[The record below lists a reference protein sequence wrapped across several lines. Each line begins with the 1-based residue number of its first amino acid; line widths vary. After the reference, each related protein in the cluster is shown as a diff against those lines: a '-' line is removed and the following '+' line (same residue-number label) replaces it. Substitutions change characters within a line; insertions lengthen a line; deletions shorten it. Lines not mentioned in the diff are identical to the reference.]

1 MTEILGDIPGVVCLV
16 DDILVTGRTQA
27 EHDSRLR
34 NVLTRLSKAGL
45 TLGREK
51 CEINKRS
58 VKFVGQLVDE
68 LGVRPDPE
76 KVRAIQQMKTPTTV
90 SELRRFLGMINQQ
103 SKFSPNLA
111 DHTKPLR
118 DLLSKKNQWSWGHEQ
133 QQAFERL
140 KSALSSSEVLAL
152 YDVRNE
158 TILSADASS
167 YGLGAVLRQTQSDG
181 SLRPI
186 AYVSRALTETE
197 QRYAQIEKEA
207 LAVTWACERFQDY
220 LLGTKF
226 KAETDHKPLV
236 PLLSSKPLDS
246 VPVRVQRF
254 RLRLMRFDFTISR
267 VLGKELNTA
276 DALSRA
282 TVAEMEESDLSTVT
296 NEYVHAIV
304 NNLPASE
311 ERLRIIREQQD
322 KDPVCKQL
330 KRYCVSGEVE
340 WKGSVKPYY
349 HVRTELTV
357 AEGLL
362 MRGSRMVIPTS
373 MRVEILERIH
383 SGHQGMTKCRQR
395 ARDSV
400 WWPGI
405 KKDID
410 GKVSKCPTC
419 CKMQVQHPEPLIPSP
434 FPQRPWQRVGTDLFE
449 WKKTDYLLVVDY
461 YSRFIEVAK
470 LTSTTA
476 VGVISH
482 LKSIFARHGIPEVVV
497 SDNGPQYLSAVFEEF
512 SKEYEFDHVTSSPK
526 YPQANGEAERA
537 VKTTKQLLEKNREPY
552 LALLAYRS
560 TPLENGYSPS
570 ELLMGRKL
578 RTTLPIAPKQ
588 LKPSLPKESVVREKE
603 RKLKKRNKRNFDSRH
618 KVKDLQPL
626 QPGDTVW
633 IPESKSEGTIVEQS
647 DPRSYT
653 VRVQN
658 GTIRRNRRDLIV
670 LPDPQESV
678 SPEEQNSD
686 GNGQEQI
693 QNDRNSDATSTETET
708 RKTRSG
714 RVSKPPERLEQNWI

>member
-1 MTEILGDIPGVVCLV
+1 M
-16 DDILVTGRTQA
+16 
-27 EHDSRLR
+27 
-34 NVLTRLSKAGL
+34 
-45 TLGREK
+45 
-51 CEINKRS
+51 
-58 VKFVGQLVDE
+58 
-68 LGVRPDPE
+68 
-76 KVRAIQQMKTPTTV
+76 
-90 SELRRFLGMINQQ
+90 
-103 SKFSPNLA
+103 
-111 DHTKPLR
+111 
-118 DLLSKKNQWSWGHEQ
+118 
-133 QQAFERL
+133 
-140 KSALSSSEVLAL
+140 
-152 YDVRNE
+152 
-158 TILSADASS
+158 
-167 YGLGAVLRQTQSDG
+167 
-181 SLRPI
+181 
-186 AYVSRALTETE
+186 
-197 QRYAQIEKEA
+197 
-207 LAVTWACERFQDY
+207 
-220 LLGTKF
+220 
-226 KAETDHKPLV
+226 
-236 PLLSSKPLDS
+236 
-246 VPVRVQRF
+246 
-254 RLRLMRFDFTISR
+254 
-267 VLGKELNTA
+267 
-276 DALSRA
+276 
-282 TVAEMEESDLSTVT
+282 
-296 NEYVHAIV
+296 
-304 NNLPASE
+304 
-311 ERLRIIREQQD
+311 
-322 KDPVCKQL
+322 
-330 KRYCVSGEVE
+330 
-340 WKGSVKPYY
+340 
-349 HVRTELTV
+349 
-357 AEGLL
+357 
-362 MRGSRMVIPTS
+362 
-373 MRVEILERIH
+373 
-383 SGHQGMTKCRQR
+383 
-395 ARDSV
+395 
-400 WWPGI
+400 
-405 KKDID
+405 
-410 GKVSKCPTC
+410 
-419 CKMQVQHPEPLIPSP
+419 
-434 FPQRPWQRVGTDLFE
+434 FE

-461 YSRFIEVAK
+461 YSQFIEIAK

-497 SDNGPQYLSAVFEEF
+497 SDNGPQYSSAVFEEF